1 MKHNSMVSNIL
12 YFVHYYRKEDPIV
25 LWFSLGEILAGA
37 ILPFAVIYYP
47 KLVLDLLQQG
57 AGIIRVLTV
66 LGSFTLLLM
75 ILYGVKGA
83 LEGGKYFIYNAQRFN
98 MMGKL
103 FLKSLRLPYHQ
114 VESGEAQKAYWKAFE
129 AIDGGDQSASSLMI
143 TAVISLVTNL
153 LCFALYVAT
162 LGILSHWITL
172 LLLALSLADYAL
184 SMRQIRYQETLREA
198 RATAYKHFECVRS
211 LLGDETAAKDIRMY
225 NMAPWLRDLKNA
237 AIEERRSLSQKELS
251 KQSLYE
257 KFSLTLSLLRDVLA
271 YAYLLD
277 LASQGQI
284 SPGDFVLYIGA
295 VMGFSSFVQRIMKG
309 LADIRQAANST
320 EYLRVYM
327 EYPEEE
333 ERKGACPAASL
344 SMPPKIEFC
353 NVSFS
358 YDSKNKPV
366 LSHFNLTI
374 HAGEKLALVGVNGAG
389 KSTLVKLLC
398 GLYDPDEGQILING
412 VDRRMFSKEAYHT
425 LYSVVFQETLL
436 LPFTVG
442 ENLAMRPAEE
452 VDARRAWEAL
462 EKAGVASILHARGA
476 DLSTL
481 MLKKVSEQGLELSGG
496 EAQRFLLAR
505 ALYKDGPVL
514 VLDEPTA
521 ALDAIAESQVYEQY
535 QRYSEGKTAVFISHR
550 LASTRFSDRIVLLD
564 QGRIVESGTH
574 EELMVRGGAYA
585 HMYEVQSRYYE
596 EEP

>member
-83 LEGGKYFIYNAQRFN
+83 LEGGKYLIFNAQRFN

-412 VDRRMFSKEAYHT
+412 VDRRMFSKEAYHA